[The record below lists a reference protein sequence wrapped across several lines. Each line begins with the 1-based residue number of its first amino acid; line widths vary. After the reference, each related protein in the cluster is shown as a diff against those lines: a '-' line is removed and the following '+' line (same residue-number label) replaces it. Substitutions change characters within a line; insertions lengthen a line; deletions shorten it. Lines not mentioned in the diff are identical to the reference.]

1 MGRDSVLSNRRDIR
15 PYSTDSIRPPYRK
28 TMKVSLLNVPVRAV
42 FLLMLC
48 IFASVQAAPVNR
60 SAEES
65 TMMASQQVFNNIQQ
79 QMNNFFFDEPA
90 ATRECSHDTVEQ
102 KQKQKLGRSIR
113 IRFDVVLTD

>member
-1 MGRDSVLSNRRDIR
+1 MGSVLSNRRDIR

-79 QMNNFFFDEPA
+79 QMNNLFSSMSQQPGNVRM
-90 ATRECSHDTVEQ
+90 TQSS
-102 KQKQKLGRSIR
+102 RSR
-113 IRFDVVLTD
+113 SSGGVSASASMSS

>member
-1 MGRDSVLSNRRDIR
+1 MGSVLSNRRDIR

-28 TMKVSLLNVPVRAV
+28 TTKVSLLNVPVRAV

-79 QMNNFFFDEPA
+79 HMNNLFSSMSQQQPGNVRM
-90 ATRECSHDTVEQ
+90 TQSS
-102 KQKQKLGRSIR
+102 RSR
-113 IRFDVVLTD
+113 SRSSGGLSASASMSS